1 LRQAVLKFWY
11 RKSVAAYLLAPLSWI
26 FQLICG
32 ARYYFYRYLKA
43 QRTFPVPVIVVGNLT
58 VGGTGKTPLVSWIIN
73 MLKEQGYHP
82 GIVMRGYGSSLK
94 NDAFEIVAM
103 QSLAVAVGDEPLMLR
118 QKTDCPLV
126 IGKNRPEAVKA
137 LLKAFPEVN
146 IVISDDG
153 LQHYA
158 LSRDIEI
165 AVIDGKLRLGNG
177 FCLPVGPLRESK
189 QRLKSVDFV
198 VANGNAMPGEWVMG
212 TQLGPMAH
220 RVNNNDI
227 TQVIEAWQGQ
237 TVHAVAGVGNPERF
251 FSALRA
257 KGMNVI
263 AHPFPDHYVFKNEDI
278 AFNDDLIVV
287 MTEKD
292 AVKCR
297 TFASNRVFCIPLE
310 VKLQDEFK
318 ELLLRKIQSGQKV
331 A

>member
-1 LRQAVLKFWY
+1 MRQAVLKFWY
-11 RKSVAAYLLAPLSWI
+11 RKSIIAYLLAPLSWI
-26 FQLICG
+26 FQLSC
-32 ARYYFYRYLKA
+32 RLRFYFYHYLKA
-43 QRTFPVPVIVVGNLT
+43 KQTFPVPIIVVGNLT
-58 VGGTGKTPLVSWIIN
+58 VGGTGKTPLVSWIIH
-73 MLKEQGYHP
+73 MLKEQGYNP

-103 QSLAVAVGDEPLMLR
+103 HSHAVAVGDEPLMLR
-118 QKTDCPLV
+118 QKADCPLV
-126 IGKNRPEAVKA
+126 IGKNRPQAVKA
-137 LLKAFPEVN
+137 LLKAFPKVN

-158 LSRDIEI
+158 LARDIEI
-165 AVIDGKLRLGNG
+165 AVIDGKLRFGNG

-189 QRLKSVDFV
+189 QRLKSVDFI

-212 TQLGPMAH
+212 TQLGALAQ

-227 TQVIEAWQGQ
+227 TQPIEAWQGK

-251 FSALRA
+251 FAALRA
-257 KGMNVI
+257 KGINVI
-263 AHPFPDHYVFKNEDI
+263 AHPFPDHYAFKQEDI
-278 AFNDDLIVV
+278 TFNDDLMVV

-297 TFASNRVFCIPLE
+297 TFASDRVFCIPLE

>member
-1 LRQAVLKFWY
+1 MRQAVLKFWY
-11 RKSVAAYLLAPLSWI
+11 RKSLAAYVLAPLSWI
-26 FQLICG
+26 FQLACRV
-32 ARYYFYRYLKA
+32 RYYFYRYCKT
-43 QRTFPVPVIVVGNLT
+43 QQTFPVPVIVVGNLT

-73 MLKEQGYHP
+73 MLKENGFTP

-94 NDAFEIVAM
+94 NDEFEIVAM

-118 QKTDCPLV
+118 QKADCPLV
-126 IGKNRPEAVKA
+126 IGKNRPEAVRA
-137 LLKAFPEVN
+137 LLKAFPQVN
-146 IVISDDG
+146 IVVCDDG

-158 LSRDIEI
+158 LARDIEI

-189 QRLKSVDFV
+189 QRLKSVDFI

-212 TQLGPMAH
+212 TQLGPLAH
-220 RVNNNDI
+220 RVNNNDM
-227 TQVIEAWQGQ
+227 TQAVEDWQGQ

-257 KGMNVI
+257 KGINVI
-263 AHPFPDHYVFKNEDI
+263 AHPFPDHYAFKKEDI
-278 AFNDDLIVV
+278 TFNDDLIVV

-297 TFASNRVFCIPLE
+297 AFASKRVFCIPLE

-318 ELLLRKIQSGQKV
+318 DLLLRKIQSGQKV

>member
-1 LRQAVLKFWY
+1 MRQAVIKFWY
-11 RKSVAAYLLAPLSWI
+11 RKSMVAYLLAPLSWI
-26 FQLICG
+26 FQLICRI
-32 ARYYFYRYLKA
+32 RYYFYQYFKA
-43 QRTFPVPVIVVGNLT
+43 KQTFPVPIIVVGNLT

-73 MLKEQGYHP
+73 MLKEQGYNP
-82 GIVMRGYGSSLK
+82 GVVMRGYGSSLK
-94 NDAFEIVAM
+94 NDKFEIVAM
-103 QSLAVAVGDEPLMLR
+103 HSHAVAVGDEPLMLR
-118 QKTDCPLV
+118 QKADCPLV

-137 LLKAFPEVN
+137 LLKAFPQVN

-158 LSRDIEI
+158 LARDIEI

-189 QRLKSVDFV
+189 QRLKSVDFI

-212 TQLGPMAH
+212 TQLGPLAH
-220 RVNNNDI
+220 RVNNNDV
-227 TQVIEAWQGQ
+227 THVVENWQGQ

-257 KGMNVI
+257 KGINVI
-263 AHPFPDHYVFKNEDI
+263 THPFPDHYAFKKEDI
-278 AFNDDLIVV
+278 TFNDDLKVL

-297 TFASNRVFCIPLE
+297 TFASDRVFCIPLE